1 MTFSK
6 TTFSPFVQLFLE
18 CRLLER
24 VLEAWHQ
31 NDELETNSKNSRK
44 GYMAHLTKIANVM
57 VSSFET
63 KNVWWG
69 PLDDTHL
76 NREKIESNFS
86 IPGIQGH
93 QENALIKS
101 FEMSPHLICL

>member
-57 VSSFET
+57 VSAT
-63 KNVWWG
+63 
-69 PLDDTHL
+69 
-76 NREKIESNFS
+76 
-86 IPGIQGH
+86 
-93 QENALIKS
+93 
-101 FEMSPHLICL
+101 MSV

>member
-1 MTFSK
+1 M
-6 TTFSPFVQLFLE
+6 E

-57 VSSFET
+57 VSAT
-63 KNVWWG
+63 
-69 PLDDTHL
+69 
-76 NREKIESNFS
+76 
-86 IPGIQGH
+86 
-93 QENALIKS
+93 
-101 FEMSPHLICL
+101 MSV